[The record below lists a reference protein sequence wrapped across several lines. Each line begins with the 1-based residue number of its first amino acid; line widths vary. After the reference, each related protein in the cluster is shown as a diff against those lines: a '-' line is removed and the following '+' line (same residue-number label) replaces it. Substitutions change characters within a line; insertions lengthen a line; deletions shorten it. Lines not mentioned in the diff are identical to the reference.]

1 MKSVLLFPGQGS
13 QSVGMMNGFD
23 SNVIKEVF
31 DMGSDIFGEDL
42 LDLITSDNDKINQ
55 TIYTQPI
62 MFLSGYATYLLLKEK
77 KSSLQIDYVA
87 GHSLGEITAACV
99 AGVFSVDTAVKI
111 VQKRAQLMQNAVPA
125 GEGAMAAILGL
136 EDNVVEEICKTL
148 QSTGVI
154 EPVNYNSP
162 GQIVVAG
169 EKKLIEQSLEKFK
182 DSGAKRAL
190 LLPVSVPS
198 HCSLMRSAA
207 EDFGSYL
214 NDFQFND
221 ADIPVVQNVNATD
234 VVDKNLIK
242 ENLVAQLFN
251 PVKWTASIQYLEKQ
265 GVSNFIESG
274 PGKVLWGLNRRITKS
289 EDVKHFTIN
298 SDEAFNEL

>member
-23 SNVIKEVF
+23 SKVLKEVF

-77 KSSLQIDYVA
+77 KSSLQVDYVA

-214 NDFQFND
+214 NDFEFND

-234 VVDKNLIK
+234 VVDKKLIK

>member
-23 SNVIKEVF
+23 SSLVKEVF

-136 EDNVVEEICKTL
+136 QDNVVEEICKTL

-214 NDFQFND
+214 NDFEFND

-242 ENLVAQLFN
+242 KNLVAQLFN

>member
-23 SNVIKEVF
+23 SNVVKEVF
-31 DMGSDIFGEDL
+31 DKGSDIFGENL
-42 LDLITSDNDKINQ
+42 LDLITSDNGKINQ

-62 MFLSGYATYLLLKEK
+62 MFLSGFATYLLLKEK
-77 KSSLQIDYVA
+77 KSSLHIDYVA

-207 EDFGSYL
+207 EDFGCYL
-214 NDFQFND
+214 NDFEFND
-221 ADIPVVQNVNATD
+221 ADIPIIQNVNATD
-234 VVDKNLIK
+234 VVDKNHVK
-242 ENLVAQLFN
+242 ENLVAQLFK
-251 PVKWTASIQYLEKQ
+251 PVKWTASIRYLEKQ

>member
-13 QSVGMMNGFD
+13 QSIGMMKGFD
-23 SNVIKEVF
+23 SSLIKEVF

-62 MFLSGYATYLLLKEK
+62 MFLSGYVTYLLLKEK
-77 KSSLQIDYVA
+77 KSSLQVDYVA

-99 AGVFSVDTAVKI
+99 AGVFSIDTAIQI

-136 EDNVVEEICKTL
+136 EDTVVEGICKTL

-182 DSGAKRAL
+182 DIGAKRAL

-198 HCSLMRSAA
+198 HCSLMRLAA

-214 NDFQFND
+214 NDFEFND

-234 VVDKNLIK
+234 VVDKKLIK

-251 PVKWTASIQYLEKQ
+251 PVKWTTSIQYLEKQ

>member
-198 HCSLMRSAA
+198 HCSLMRLAA

-214 NDFQFND
+214 NDFEFND
-221 ADIPVVQNVNATD
+221 ADIPIVQNVNATD
-234 VVDKNLIK
+234 VVDKKLIK

>member
-23 SNVIKEVF
+23 SSLVKEIF

-198 HCSLMRSAA
+198 HCSLMRLAA

-214 NDFQFND
+214 NDFEFND

-234 VVDKNLIK
+234 VVDKKLIK

-289 EDVKHFTIN
+289 EDIKHFTIN

>member
-13 QSVGMMNGFD
+13 QSIGMMNGFD
-23 SNVIKEVF
+23 SSLVKEVF

-77 KSSLQIDYVA
+77 KSSLQVDYVA

-99 AGVFSVDTAVKI
+99 AGVFSIDTAIQI

-136 EDNVVEEICKTL
+136 EDTVVEEICKTL

-214 NDFQFND
+214 NDFEFND

-234 VVDKNLIK
+234 VVDKKLIK
-242 ENLVAQLFN
+242 ENLIAQLFN

-289 EDVKHFTIN
+289 EDIKHFTIN

>member
-23 SNVIKEVF
+23 SNVVKEVF

-214 NDFQFND
+214 NDFEFND

-289 EDVKHFTIN
+289 EDIKHFTIN

>member
-23 SNVIKEVF
+23 SNVVKEVF

-62 MFLSGYATYLLLKEK
+62 MFLSGFATYLLLKEK
-77 KSSLQIDYVA
+77 KSSLQVDYVA

-136 EDNVVEEICKTL
+136 EENVVEGICKTL
-148 QSTGVI
+148 QSAGVI

-198 HCSLMRSAA
+198 HCRLMRPAA
-207 EDFGSYL
+207 EIFGSYL
-214 NDFQFND
+214 NDFEFND

-234 VVDKNLIK
+234 VVDKKLIK

-289 EDVKHFTIN
+289 EDIKHFTIN

>member
-31 DMGSDIFGEDL
+31 AMGSDIFGEDL

-214 NDFQFND
+214 NDFEFND

-274 PGKVLWGLNRRITKS
+274 PGKVLWGLNRRITKL

>member
-23 SNVIKEVF
+23 SSIVKDTFASGSNV
-31 DMGSDIFGEDL
+31 FGEDL

-62 MFLSGYATYLLLKEK
+62 MFLSGYTTYLLLKEK
-77 KSSLQIDYVA
+77 KPNLQIDYVA
-87 GHSLGEITAACV
+87 GHSLGEVTAACV
-99 AGVFSVDTAVKI
+99 AGVFSVDTAVQI

-125 GEGAMAAILGL
+125 GDGAMAAILGL
-136 EDNVVEEICKTL
+136 EDSVVEEICDAL

-169 EKKLIEQSLEKFK
+169 EKKLIEQSLDKFK
-182 DSGAKRAL
+182 DKGAKRAL

-198 HCSLMRSAA
+198 HCSLMKSAA
-207 EDFGSYL
+207 EDFGKYL
-214 NDFQFND
+214 NDFEFNN
-221 ADIPVVQNVNATD
+221 ADIPIIQNVCATE
-234 VVDKNLIK
+234 VIDKNLIK

-289 EDVKHFTIN
+289 EDIKHFTIN
-298 SDEAFNEL
+298 SYEAFNEL

>member
-23 SNVIKEVF
+23 SSLVKEVF

-77 KSSLQIDYVA
+77 KSSLQVDYVA

-99 AGVFSVDTAVKI
+99 AGVFSIDTAIQI

-136 EDNVVEEICKTL
+136 EDTVVEEICKTL

-198 HCSLMRSAA
+198 HCSLMRLAA

-214 NDFQFND
+214 NDFEFND

>member
-23 SNVIKEVF
+23 SSLVKEVF

-136 EDNVVEEICKTL
+136 EENVVEGICKTL
-148 QSTGVI
+148 QSAGVI

-182 DSGAKRAL
+182 ESGAKRAL

-214 NDFQFND
+214 NDFEFND

-251 PVKWTASIQYLEKQ
+251 PVKWTASIQYLEKL

-274 PGKVLWGLNRRITKS
+274 PGKVLWGLNRRIANT
-289 EDVKHFTIN
+289 EDIKHFTIN

>member
-198 HCSLMRSAA
+198 HCSLMRLAA

-214 NDFQFND
+214 NDFEFND

-234 VVDKNLIK
+234 VVDKKLIK

-289 EDVKHFTIN
+289 EDIKHFTIN

>member
-214 NDFQFND
+214 NDFEFND

-234 VVDKNLIK
+234 VVDKKLIK
-242 ENLVAQLFN
+242 ENLIAQLFN

-289 EDVKHFTIN
+289 EDIKHFTIN

>member
-31 DMGSDIFGEDL
+31 DLGSDIFGEDL

-99 AGVFSVDTAVKI
+99 AGVFSIDTAIQI

-136 EDNVVEEICKTL
+136 EDAVVEDICKTL

-198 HCSLMRSAA
+198 HCSLMRLAA

-214 NDFQFND
+214 NDFEFND

>member
-13 QSVGMMNGFD
+13 QSIGMMNGFD
-23 SNVIKEVF
+23 SSLVKEVF

-42 LDLITSDNDKINQ
+42 LDLITSENDKINQ

-62 MFLSGYATYLLLKEK
+62 MFLSGFATYLLLKEK
-77 KSSLQIDYVA
+77 KSSLQVDYVA

-99 AGVFSVDTAVKI
+99 AGVFSIDKAIQI
-111 VQKRAQLMQNAVPA
+111 VQKRAQLMQNTVPA

-136 EDNVVEEICKTL
+136 EDTVVEEVCKTL

-214 NDFQFND
+214 NDFEFND

-234 VVDKNLIK
+234 VVDKKLIK

-251 PVKWTASIQYLEKQ
+251 PVKWTSSIQYLEKQ

-289 EDVKHFTIN
+289 EDIKHFTIN

>member
-214 NDFQFND
+214 NDFEFND

>member
-23 SNVIKEVF
+23 SSIVKETFALGSNV
-31 DMGSDIFGEDL
+31 FGEDL

-62 MFLSGYATYLLLKEK
+62 MFLSGYTTYLLLKEK
-77 KSSLQIDYVA
+77 KPNFQIDYVA
-87 GHSLGEITAACV
+87 GHSLGEVTAACV
-99 AGVFSVDTAVKI
+99 AGVFSVDTAVQI

-125 GEGAMAAILGL
+125 GDGAMAAILGL
-136 EDNVVEEICKTL
+136 EDSVVEEICDAF

-169 EKKLIEQSLEKFK
+169 EKKLIEQSLDKFK
-182 DSGAKRAL
+182 DKGAKRAL

-198 HCSLMRSAA
+198 HCSLMKEA
-207 EDFGSYL
+207 EIQFADFL
-214 NDFQFND
+214 NHITFND
-221 ADIPVVQNVNATD
+221 PMAPIIQNVTAKPVTQGEEI
-234 VVDKNLIK
+234 KSNLI
-242 ENLVAQLFN
+242 AQLSS
-251 PVKWTASIQYLEKQ
+251 PVQWTASIRYLESC
-265 GVSNFIESG
+265 GIDSIIECG
-274 PGKVLWGLNRRITKS
+274 PGKVLTGLNKRIITS
-289 EDVKHFTIN
+289 EGVKLLSIN
-298 SDEAFNEL
+298 SDESFNEF

>member
-23 SNVIKEVF
+23 SSLVKEVF

-87 GHSLGEITAACV
+87 GHSLGEITAACI
-99 AGVFSVDTAVKI
+99 AGVFSIDTAIQI

-136 EDNVVEEICKTL
+136 EDTVVEEICKTL

-169 EKKLIEQSLEKFK
+169 EKKLIEQSLDKFK

-214 NDFQFND
+214 NDFEFND

>member
-31 DMGSDIFGEDL
+31 AMGSDIFGEDL

-214 NDFQFND
+214 NDCEFND
-221 ADIPVVQNVNATD
+221 SDIPIIQNVNATD

-289 EDVKHFTIN
+289 EDIKHFTIN

>member
-31 DMGSDIFGEDL
+31 AMGSDIFGEDL

-214 NDFQFND
+214 NDFEFND

>member
-23 SNVIKEVF
+23 SNVVKEVF
-31 DMGSDIFGEDL
+31 DLGSDIFGENL

-136 EDNVVEEICKTL
+136 EENVVEGICKTL

-182 DSGAKRAL
+182 ESGAKRAL

-198 HCSLMRSAA
+198 HCSLMQSAA

-214 NDFQFND
+214 NDFEFND
-221 ADIPVVQNVNATD
+221 ADIPIIQNVNATD

>member
-13 QSVGMMNGFD
+13 QSVGMMDGFD
-23 SNVIKEVF
+23 SNIIKEVF

-198 HCSLMRSAA
+198 HCSLMRLAA

-214 NDFQFND
+214 NDFEFND

-234 VVDKNLIK
+234 VVDKKLIK

-289 EDVKHFTIN
+289 EDIKHFTIN

>member
-77 KSSLQIDYVA
+77 KSSLQVDYVA

-99 AGVFSVDTAVKI
+99 AGVFSVDTAVQI

-136 EDNVVEEICKTL
+136 EDNAVEEICKTL

-198 HCSLMRSAA
+198 HCSLMRLAA

-214 NDFQFND
+214 NDFEFND

-289 EDVKHFTIN
+289 EDIKHFTIN

>member
-99 AGVFSVDTAVKI
+99 AGVFSVDNAVKI

-198 HCSLMRSAA
+198 HCSLMRLAA

-214 NDFQFND
+214 NDFEFND

>member
-23 SNVIKEVF
+23 SNVVKEVF

-77 KSSLQIDYVA
+77 KSSLQVDYVA

-99 AGVFSVDTAVKI
+99 AGVFSIDTAIQI

-136 EDNVVEEICKTL
+136 EDTVVEEICKTL

-198 HCSLMRSAA
+198 HCSLMRLAA

-214 NDFQFND
+214 NDFEFND

-234 VVDKNLIK
+234 VVDKKLIK

>member
-23 SNVIKEVF
+23 SNVVKEVF

-42 LDLITSDNDKINQ
+42 LDLIKSDNDKINQ
-55 TIYTQPI
+55 TTYTQPI
-62 MFLSGYATYLLLKEK
+62 VFLSGFATYLLLKEK

-99 AGVFSVDTAVKI
+99 AGVFSADIAVKI

-125 GEGAMAAILGL
+125 GEGAMAAVLGL
-136 EDNVVEEICKTL
+136 EDHVVEEICKTL

-154 EPVNYNSP
+154 EPVNFNSP
-162 GQIVVAG
+162 GQVVVAG
-169 EKKLIEQSLEKFK
+169 AKKLIEQSLEKFK

-207 EDFGSYL
+207 KDFESYL
-214 NDFQFND
+214 NDFEFND
-221 ADIPVVQNVNATD
+221 ADIPVVQNVNAID
-234 VVDKNLIK
+234 VIDKKLIK

-251 PVKWTASIQYLEKQ
+251 PVKWTSSIQYLEKQ
-265 GVSNFIESG
+265 GVNNFIESG

-289 EDVKHFTIN
+289 EDIKHFTIN

>member
-23 SNVIKEVF
+23 SSLVKEVF

-42 LDLITSDNDKINQ
+42 FDLITSDNDKINQ

-77 KSSLQIDYVA
+77 KSSLQVDYVA

-99 AGVFSVDTAVKI
+99 AGVFSIDTAIQI
-111 VQKRAQLMQNAVPA
+111 VQKRAQLMQNAVRA

-136 EDNVVEEICKTL
+136 EDTVVEEICKTL

-214 NDFQFND
+214 NDFEFND

-234 VVDKNLIK
+234 MVDKNLIK

-265 GVSNFIESG
+265 GVNHFIESG

-289 EDVKHFTIN
+289 EDIKHFTIN

>member
-99 AGVFSVDTAVKI
+99 AGVFSADTAVKI

-214 NDFQFND
+214 NDFEFND

-265 GVSNFIESG
+265 GVDHFIESG

-289 EDVKHFTIN
+289 EDIKHFTIN